1 MGLRSI
7 ALIASIT
14 LLSACSPDTVVHIVK
29 PYRIDVRQGNYVT
42 QEMLSQL
49 SPGMTQEQVRF
60 IMGSPLL
67 VDVFHAD
74 RWDYYYRFTEG
85 YKTPQERRITLF
97 FTDGKLARLEGD
109 ITAAT
114 GEHVEVPVTPRV
126 IDVTGPAA
134 SSSAPAATASAPV
147 AAASTPVAQS
157 APAAESAPVSG
168 R

>member
-7 ALIASIT
+7 ALIASIA
-14 LLSACSPDTVVHIVK
+14 LLSACSPDTVVHIIK

-67 VDVFHAD
+67 VDAFHAD

-85 YKTPQERRITLF
+85 YKPPQERRITLF
-97 FTDGKLARLEGD
+97 FKDGKLARLEGD

-114 GEHVEVPVTPRV
+114 GEHVDVPVAPRV

-134 SSSAPAATASAPV
+134 SASAPV
-147 AAASTPVAQS
+147 ANASAPVAQS
-157 APAAESAPVSG
+157 APAAESAPASG

>member
-7 ALIASIT
+7 ALIASIA

-85 YKTPQERRITLF
+85 YKPPQERRITLF
-97 FTDGKLARLEGD
+97 FKDGKLVRLEGD
-109 ITAAT
+109 ITAGT
-114 GEHVEVPVTPRV
+114 GEHIEVPVTPRV

-134 SSSAPAATASAPV
+134 STSAPAAVASAPV

-157 APAAESAPVSG
+157 APATESAPASG

>member
-1 MGLRSI
+1 MGLRAI
-7 ALIASIT
+7 FLIASIA
-14 LLSACSPDTVVHIVK
+14 LLPACSPNTVVSIVK
-29 PYRIDVRQGNYVT
+29 PYRIDVRQGNYVS

-49 SPGMTQEQVRF
+49 APGMTQDQVRF

-85 YKTPQERRITLF
+85 YKQPQERRITLL

-109 ITAAT
+109 IVAGT
-114 GEHVEVPVTPRV
+114 GERIDVPVTPRV

-134 SSSAPAATASAPV
+134 SAPVATESAPAQTAAPAVQSAP
-147 AAASTPVAQS
+147 AAQS
-157 APAAESAPVSG
+157 APASG
-168 R
+168 S